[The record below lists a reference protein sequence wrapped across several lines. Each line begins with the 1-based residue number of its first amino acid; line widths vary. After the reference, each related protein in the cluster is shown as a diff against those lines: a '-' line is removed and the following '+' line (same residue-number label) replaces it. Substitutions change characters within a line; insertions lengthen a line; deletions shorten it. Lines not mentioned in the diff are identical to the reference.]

1 MYRNI
6 DDNRKN
12 KKMWL
17 WISIIIIAAIL
28 FLILYRMI
36 SLNTDILYLQETT
49 NEAATLDELH
59 DLLRKDVWVEI
70 NKDGNDSTV

>member
-1 MYRNI
+1 
-6 DDNRKN
+6 
-12 KKMWL
+12 MWL
-17 WISIIIIAAIL
+17 WISIIIIAALL